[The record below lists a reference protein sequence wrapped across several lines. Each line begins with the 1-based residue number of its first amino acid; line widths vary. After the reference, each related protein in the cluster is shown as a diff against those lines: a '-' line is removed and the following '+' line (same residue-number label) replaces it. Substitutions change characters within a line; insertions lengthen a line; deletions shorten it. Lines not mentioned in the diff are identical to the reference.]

1 MMSAQVSRQPRNIGE
16 AFRPPAGDLK
26 PALSE
31 AEGVAPTSHIPFEAS
46 CRLGSGKPPGNAGRP
61 RLRHRLRP
69 YQVEAGR
76 AIARSVFQRRGDSIS
91 VMMARQA
98 GKNEL
103 SAQLELLL
111 LTTHMGQAVDAI
123 KCAPTFQPQA
133 RISLRRL
140 WSRLTEAGLAPLC
153 TREEGHII
161 RLGHARQVFL
171 SAEPQANVVGHTA
184 QLLLEVDEAQDVDK
198 EKFDKEFRPMAAVA
212 NATTVYYGTPWDDS
226 SLLEE
231 ARERHLELERRDGVR
246 RHFQYDWQTV
256 AQCIPA
262 YGRYVEG
269 ERQRLGE
276 NHPLFLT
283 QYCLKPISGGGRLL
297 SPSQRAQ
304 LQGEHS
310 RSASGG
316 PAEGE
321 TYVAGLD
328 LGGEAAEGQAG
339 HAHDA
344 TVLTIGRLVF
354 PPSDALIQEPRVEVV
369 EHCAFRGEPHDDLHA
384 RLVDLLGRV
393 WRVRRVA
400 VDATGLG
407 EAIARFLATALRSE
421 TVLAVRF
428 SAESKSRLGYRLL
441 AAVNGGRLKVY
452 AQDGSPEHRD
462 FWREMEQARAAYRPN
477 RLMNFYVEPS
487 QGHDDYLMSLALLV
501 EAAFA
506 LGGRPRTARGRA
518 REVYDP

>member
-1 MMSAQVSRQPRNIGE
+1 MMKTNACPRPEEHGAE
-16 AFRPPAGDLK
+16 EKKDASAFRPG
-26 PALSE
+26 SRR
-31 AEGVAPTSHIPFEAS
+31 PTA
-46 CRLGSGKPPGNAGRP
+46 RG
-61 RLRHRLRP
+61 LRHRLRP

-111 LTTHMGQAVDAI
+111 LVAHMAWGVDAI

-140 WSRLTEAGLAPLC
+140 WSRLTEAGLAPFC
-153 TREEGHII
+153 TREEGHVI
-161 RLGHARQVFL
+161 RLGQARQVFL

-212 NATTVYYGTPWDDS
+212 NATTVYYGTPWDEA

-256 AQCIPA
+256 AQCNPA

-310 RSASGG
+310 RRST

-344 TVLTIGRLVF
+344 TVLTIGRLVY
-354 PPSDALIQEPRVEVV
+354 PPSNALIQEPRIEVV
-369 EHCAFRGEPHDDLHA
+369 EHCTFRGEPHDALHA

-407 EAIARFLATALRSE
+407 EAIARFLATALQSDA
-421 TVLAVRF
+421 VLAVRF

-441 AAVNGGRLKVY
+441 AALNGGRLKMY
-452 AQDGSPEHRD
+452 AQDGSLEYRD
-462 FWREMEQARAAYRPN
+462 CWREIEQARAAYRPN

-501 EAAFA
+501 EAAST
-506 LGGRPRTARGRA
+506 LGGRPRMARGRV
-518 REVYDP
+518 REEVWS